1 MTRICISRERTA
13 RRVRKRLPYA
23 LIATSTMVVLGVG
36 GLGCGQKSG
45 SPAGAGGA
53 GGSVPSQPLVVSTA
67 TRTPITTT
75 RSVSY
80 WDWMPSYG
88 SSVAGTE
95 ALVAALRPAIIRVGG
110 YNNDVNMAD
119 AFDDTAFDAA
129 VAYARAIGAEPLIQ
143 APLLADNTGRPPTP
157 ATAAAMVTYANLTKG
172 YRIKYF
178 SVGNEPDLYPDG
190 GMPGNPALP
199 AMPGLT
205 PLAYCTLVRPFVAA
219 MKAADPT
226 IQIVG
231 PDLSYKYQ
239 AGNGTFDWLTPIL
252 TSCGDLY
259 DIVSIHRYPFEA
271 KQATLAAAAGDVAT
285 FKSVIASVRG
295 ILSSTG
301 QSAKPLALTET
312 NVVYDATGCVLAASP
327 GTVGSALWMASTV
340 GATID
345 LGLWTTAVWDISDT
359 DDYSLGLIGLP
370 PAHTPRP
377 AYHAYRLFADHFGST
392 HVDVTKTP
400 PGVTAYAS
408 RNQADDTT
416 QIMAVNWNQAP
427 AGLEVQVTG
436 LPKTPAS
443 ATFLLPPVSLAAI
456 EVPDGRPAMAWT
468 YGEAQR
474 QTASGPAPLPA
485 GAAASAGGSDGG
497 TSTASGAGKIPG
509 TSCATDGGVICAKL
523 VPPSPAITTMGTM
536 SGSGVSFGSGVEAW
550 ASYSYA
556 GSGQSPPTATVTA
569 DGLGLEIV
577 GGFSASV
584 TADANFAGFG
594 LYLAGS
600 SCLDASG
607 YTGIAFD
614 FSGGLGGCNL
624 QAGMNFSGNDAMSND
639 SVRGAC
645 SGTTS
650 QCYGPS
656 ADVTSGALATTA
668 SSPTI
673 RVPFAAFVGGMPNP
687 TADPSTIVAI
697 QWQLTASLGSADG
710 GMCAAHFTVRNVS
723 FYK

>member
-1 MTRICISRERTA
+1 MTRICIST
-13 RRVRKRLPYA
+13 RRAA
-23 LIATSTMVVLGVG
+23 LVTSTFLLS
-36 GLGCGQKSG
+36 LGCGQKSG
-45 SPAGAGGA
+45 SPGGVGGA
-53 GGSVPSQPLVVSTA
+53 GGSVPTQPLVVSTA

-88 SSVAGTE
+88 NSVAGTE
-95 ALVAALRPAIIRVGG
+95 TLVAALKPAIIRVGG

-119 AFDDTAFDAA
+119 PFNDTAFDTA

-143 APLLADNTGRPPTP
+143 APLLLDNAGRPPTP
-157 ATAAAMVTYANLTKG
+157 ATAAAMVTYANVTKG

-178 SVGNEPDLYPDG
+178 SVGNEPDLYPDI
-190 GMPGNPALP
+190 GMPGNAALP

-205 PLAYCTLVRPFVAA
+205 PSAYCTLVRPFVAA

-226 IQIVG
+226 IRIVG

-239 AGNGTFDWLTPIL
+239 LGNGNFDWLTPIL
-252 TSCGDLY
+252 TNCGDLY

-271 KQATLAAAAGDVAT
+271 KQATLAAAAADVAT
-285 FKSVIASVRG
+285 FKSAIASVRT
-295 ILSSTG
+295 ILSNTG

-312 NVVYDATGCVLAASP
+312 NVVYNATGCVLAASP

-345 LGLWTTAVWDISDT
+345 PGLWTSAVWDISDT
-359 DDYSLGLIGLP
+359 DDYALGLIGLP

-377 AYHAYRLFADHFGST
+377 AYHAYRLFAEHFGST
-392 HVDVTKTP
+392 RVSVTSAP
-400 PGVTAYAS
+400 AGVAAYAS

-416 QIMAVNWNQAP
+416 QIIAVNWNQAP
-427 AGLEVQVTG
+427 AGLDVQVKD
-436 LPKTPAS
+436 LPKSPGS
-443 ATFLLPPVSLAAI
+443 ATFVLPPLSVAAI
-456 EVPDGRPAMAWT
+456 EVPDGHPAMAWT

-474 QTASGPAPLPA
+474 QTASGPAILPP
-485 GAAASAGGSDGG
+485 GAAATAGGGDGG
-497 TSTASGAGKIPG
+497 TGSATGAGKVPG
-509 TSCATDGGVICAKL
+509 TSCATDGGVACSKL
-523 VPPSPAITTMGTM
+523 IPPSPAITTMGAM
-536 SGSGVSFGSGVEAW
+536 SGTGVSFGSGVEVW
-550 ASYSYA
+550 SSYSYA
-556 GSGQSPPTATVTA
+556 GGGQIPPTATITT
-569 DGLGLEIV
+569 DGVGLEIV

-584 TADANFAGFG
+584 TAAANFAGFG
-594 LYLAGS
+594 LYLASS

-614 FSGGLGGCNL
+614 FSGSLGGCNF
-624 QAGMNFSGNDAMSND
+624 QTGINFSGNDAMSND
-639 SVRGAC
+639 PARGAC

-650 QCYGPS
+650 TCYGPS
-656 ADVTSGALATTA
+656 ADVTSAALAATA

-673 RVPFAAFVGGMPNP
+673 RVPFTSFGGGMPNP
-687 TADPSTIVAI
+687 TADPSTIVAV
-697 QWQLTASLGSADG
+697 QWQLTAPLGSTDAGGGCMAD
-710 GMCAAHFTVRNVS
+710 FTVRNAA